1 MQVVHTAGLP
11 PSSGRT
17 ILPNIG
23 STTNNRA
30 ALRKTASVNAKAL
43 YVPLASDKGS
53 WLTSSGAALVSIH
66 RLLNKDVG
74 SCVLYGLVVCTR
86 SDQMPRSIQPRRR
99 LGAVSSRSQKN
110 QL

>member
-43 YVPLASDKGS
+43 YLTLASDSGR
-53 WLTSSGAALVSIH
+53 WFTSSGAALVFTVCSI
-66 RLLNKDVG
+66 KVFQ
-74 SCVLYGLVVCTR
+74 SCVLVVRARGQTSCR
-86 SDQMPRSIQPRRR
+86 E
-99 LGAVSSRSQKN
+99 AFSSTAARCGKQQIAEESVV
-110 QL
+110 

>member
-17 ILPNIG
+17 ILPNMG

-74 SCVLYGLVVCTR
+74 KLCLVWPGGMRTR
-86 SDQMPRSIQPRRR
+86 SDQMPRSIQPRR
-99 LGAVSSRSQKN
+99 G
-110 QL
+110 